1 MEQELIE
8 ILISLNGIDV
18 SKKKEASEALLDGAA
33 KLTSLAKKL
42 NSGRNDVNE

>member
-1 MEQELIE
+1 MYRELIE

-42 NSGRNDVNE
+42 RDTRR

>member
-8 ILISLNGIDV
+8 ILISLNAVDD

-33 KLTSLAKKL
+33 KLTDLAKRLKEV
-42 NSGRNDVNE
+42 SK

>member
-1 MEQELIE
+1 MYRELIE

-42 NSGRNDVNE
+42 RDKEVN